1 MAKEKKNWIDEMIER
16 EALPKA
22 SREESIEDFCSKWKI
37 GISTYYYQSSKSEN
51 WKKILKIALMSAKK
65 EVPEV
70 LQVLGSKAKDG
81 DMKAVDM
88 YLNYVVQ
95 LSKNLDI
102 KSDGEKILGIN
113 YIKPDGR
120 DNNSANPKATP
131 SIPGSSE

>member
-1 MAKEKKNWIDEMIER
+1 
-16 EALPKA
+16 
-22 SREESIEDFCSKWKI
+22 
-37 GISTYYYQSSKSEN
+37 
-51 WKKILKIALMSAKK
+51 MSAKK

-113 YIKPDGR
+113 YINPDR